1 MEKLFFIL
9 FLLLVVALCISCVI
23 PRKDGTVH
31 AGAGRGGI
39 IHVKKQKFRY
49 IRWVLLNLLT
59 IVLLATIL
67 QLVLQDK
74 TATDSPEADRIIV
87 ILLFSLLCDIFLNA
101 LAGCIYVVKQLIT
114 QKKARTST
122 MYGKLVLFA
131 SGTIFLGRYVLSLL
145 STLLNG
151 L

>member
-31 AGAGRGGI
+31 AGAGPGSI

-49 IRWVLLNLLT
+49 IRWVLLNML
-59 IVLLATIL
+59 IIALLATIL
-67 QLVLQDK
+67 WLVLHEK
-74 TATDSPEADRIIV
+74 TAADSPEAAHIIV

-101 LAGCIYVVKQLIT
+101 LAGCLYVLKQLIT
-114 QKKARTST
+114 QKKVRTST
-122 MYGKLVLFA
+122 TYGKLALFV
-131 SGTIFLGRYVLSLL
+131 SGTIFLGHYVLSLL

-151 L
+151 

>member
-9 FLLLVVALCISCVI
+9 FLLLVVALCISCII

-31 AGAGRGGI
+31 AGAGGGI

-67 QLVLQDK
+67 QLVIQDK
-74 TATDSPEADRIIV
+74 TAADSPEASRIIA
-87 ILLFSLLCDIFLNA
+87 ILLFSFLCDIFLNA
-101 LAGCIYVVKQLIT
+101 LAGCIYVLKQLIF

-131 SGTIFLGRYVLSLL
+131 SGTIFLGHYVLSLL
-145 STLLNG
+145 SPLLNG
-151 L
+151 